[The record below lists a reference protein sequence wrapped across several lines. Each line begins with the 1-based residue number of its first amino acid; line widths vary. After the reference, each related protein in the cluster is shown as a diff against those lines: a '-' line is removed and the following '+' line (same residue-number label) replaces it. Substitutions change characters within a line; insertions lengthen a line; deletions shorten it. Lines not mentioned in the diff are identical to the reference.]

1 MYIGEYAHTVD
12 TKGRLILPSKLR
24 EALGEEFVVT
34 KGVDGCL
41 FVYDKTEWANFEE
54 KLNALS
60 ITNRESRK
68 ALRFFLSG
76 ASYVEVDKQGRF
88 LLPASLREYAALE
101 KEVILVGCGRN
112 LEIWNKDRWEAI
124 NSDDDVEEVM
134 EYLNG
139 IGLRL

>member
-1 MYIGEYAHTVD
+1 MYTGEYNHTVD
-12 TKGRLILPSKLR
+12 SKGRLILPSKLR

-41 FVYDKTEWANFEE
+41 FVYDRTEWSHFEE
-54 KLNALS
+54 KLTTLS

-76 ASYVEVDKQGRF
+76 AASVEVDKQGRF
-88 LLPASLREYAALE
+88 LIPTGLREYAGLE
-101 KEVILVGCGRN
+101 KDVVLVGCGRN
-112 LEIWNKDRWEAI
+112 VEIWDKDRWAAI